1 MKPNIINLRVAHI
14 FYPWPVEQSNLR
26 GFVHP
31 CPYET
36 VTAPFIKRDGGNS
49 TIIAQDHFSHAISL
63 AATTTDPKTLTMQV
77 SHTGSGKG
85 LLQFM
90 RFGSHVL
97 KLLSRL

>member
-14 FYPWPVEQSNLR
+14 FYPGPVQPSNPP
-26 GFVHP
+26 GYVHAF
-31 CPYET
+31 PYPT
-36 VTAPFIKRDGGNS
+36 VTVPFIKRDGGNS

-63 AATTTDPKTLTMQV
+63 AATTTDPQTLTMRV

-90 RFGSHVL
+90 RFGSHLL